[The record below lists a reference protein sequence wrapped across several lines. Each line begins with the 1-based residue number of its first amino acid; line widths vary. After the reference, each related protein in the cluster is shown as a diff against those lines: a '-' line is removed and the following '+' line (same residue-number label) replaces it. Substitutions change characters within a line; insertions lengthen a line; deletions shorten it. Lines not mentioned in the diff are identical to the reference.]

1 MPFREVIR
9 LLLKRKLAVVCFGIV
24 VIAAFFALTA
34 RIWVPNEALV
44 ANSGVDTAENEIE
57 RRISNRVSDLQS
69 PGFFARLFGA
79 EAPGADEARKQAE
92 EWAAARYNADSLT
105 VTNLQRSFHP
115 PGWWLALH
123 PEHRHWENTG
133 YNAEGNRNPPMPME
147 QRDWDFFSAKA
158 WRFPM
163 GCDVEGVSVLGKII
177 RGLQM
182 AFIIGIIPTLISAII
197 AVCIG
202 LLAGYFGKWID
213 DFIVYVISTVASI
226 PLLLLLIAFIQ
237 AVRNNESLES
247 AMNTIWIFGELDRA
261 WRNVMLVLIV
271 IGLITWTELSR
282 LVRAEVMKHKNRE
295 YVQAA
300 RALGVSTPRILLKHI
315 LPNVFH
321 IVIIYF
327 TLGFV
332 AVISLEV
339 FLSYVGIGVEATLT
353 TWGQMI
359 SGARTELQRE
369 PSVWWPLVFATSAL
383 FILSLAVSLFGD
395 ALRDALD
402 PKLRT

>member
-1 MPFREVIR
+1 MPLREIIR
-9 LLLKRKLAVVCFGIV
+9 LLLKRKLAVVCFFVV

-34 RIWVPNEALV
+34 RIWVPNEALN
-44 ANSGVDTAENEIE
+44 ANPGVDTADATYE
-57 RRISNRVSDLQS
+57 RMITDRVSAMQRSDTKLDADQ
-69 PGFFARLFGA
+69 ARASA
-79 EAPGADEARKQAE
+79 EAWVAE
-92 EWAAARYNADSLT
+92 RYNRDELT
-105 VTNLQRSFHP
+105 VTGLERSFQP
-115 PGWWLALH
+115 PGWWLALNPDH
-123 PEHRHWENTG
+123 PHWAKTG
-133 YNAEGNRNPPMPME
+133 RDADGNDLPPTAEAD
-147 QRDWDFFSAKA
+147 RDWGFFSAEA

-163 GCDVEGVSVLGKII
+163 GCDVEGISVLAKVI

-182 AFIIGIIPTLISAII
+182 AFIIGLIPTIISAVI

-202 LLAGYFGKWID
+202 LLAGYFGRWID
-213 DFIVYVISTVASI
+213 DIVIYIISTVASI

-237 AVRNNESLES
+237 AVGNNESAAEF
-247 AMNTIWIFGELDRA
+247 IEFFWIGEMDKA
-261 WRNVMLVLIV
+261 WRNVLLVLMV

-282 LVRAEVMKHKNRE
+282 LIRAEVMKHKDRE

-300 RALGVSTPRILLKHI
+300 KALGFRTPRILFKHI

-332 AVISLEV
+332 GVIALEV
-339 FLSYVGIGVEATLT
+339 FLSFVGIGVEATLT
-353 TWGQMI
+353 TWGQMV
-359 SGARTELQRE
+359 SGARMELQRD
-369 PSVWWPLVFATSAL
+369 PSVWWPLTFATLAL
-383 FILSLAVSLFGD
+383 FILSLAFSLFGD

>member
-1 MPFREVIR
+1 MPFREIIR

-34 RIWVPNEALV
+34 RIWVPNAAL
-44 ANSGVDTAENEIE
+44 ASNPGVDA
-57 RRISNRVSDLQS
+57 
-69 PGFFARLFGA
+69 
-79 EAPGADEARKQAE
+79 
-92 EWAAARYNADSLT
+92 
-105 VTNLQRSFHP
+105 VTGLERSFHP
-115 PGWWLALH
+115 PGWWLTLN
-123 PEHRHWENTG
+123 PEHPHWTNTG
-133 YNAEGNRNPPMPME
+133 FDDEGKRNAPLQE
-147 QRDWDFFSAKA
+147 RDWGFFSGKA

-163 GCDVEGVSVLGKII
+163 GCDVEGVSVLAKVI

-182 AFIIGIIPTLISAII
+182 AFIIGIVPTLISAFI
-197 AVCIG
+197 AVFFG
-202 LLAGYFGKWID
+202 LLAGYFGKWLD
-213 DFIVYVISTVASI
+213 DAIVYVISTVASI

-237 AVRNNESLES
+237 AVRNNEGLEQ
-247 AMNTIWIFGELDRA
+247 AMDTIWIFGELDRA

-300 RALGVSTPRILLKHI
+300 RAMGVSTPRILFRHI